1 MYFLILFFS
10 ILTGNYAYNILVY
23 SPSFGASHT
32 NFMARIAD
40 TLTDA
45 RHNVTFLVP
54 VVDKTRKTQLGV
66 KTTKDVVMV
75 ENHDGSF
82 VDKGAGTYWAA
93 EINAGNI
100 YELFGE
106 FAIAMNNNCHD
117 FLQRKDI
124 FEEMKSRN
132 FDVGIFEPLT
142 VCGLGF
148 MHAIGIRK
156 IITACSEV
164 FYDTVLDVI
173 GEPLDLSHV
182 PTILSTLEDPEKWSF
197 SDKIQNYKLSMAYQ
211 KWTYEVFDAQTT
223 IYKKYLGEEVPDWRE
238 LIAKS
243 SLQFVNSIPY
253 VDFPRTVGQKTI
265 SIGGIQVGS
274 QIEDLEEEWDA
285 VLSARPMN
293 VLISFGSVV
302 RSMDLPEVWRNPNMS
317 RSNLLA
323 AIKSQPNT
331 TFIWKYESD
340 DLSFAQGFP
349 NIHFSK
355 WVPQT
360 SLLNDPRLTAFITH
374 GGLGSTNELSYHG
387 VPAIMVPVFVDQH
400 RNSNMLARHG
410 GVIVFKKQD
419 LGDADKIKNA
429 LQAILY
435 DEKYKKNSMKLAE
448 LLNNQP
454 LKPRE
459 QVVRYVEFVAR
470 FGPFPNMDMEG
481 RGLGLLEKNVL
492 DIYFV
497 LVAPYLFGLG
507 LVFLVTLVML
517 LRVRSVKIQ

>member
-1 MYFLILFFS
+1 MYLLTLFCS
-10 ILTGNYAYNILVY
+10 IVTSNYAYNILVY
-23 SPSFGASHT
+23 SPSFGGSHT

-45 RHNVTFLVP
+45 GHNVTFLVP
-54 VVDKTRKTQLGV
+54 VVDSARKFQLGV
-66 KTTKDVVMV
+66 KITKDVVMV
-75 ENHDGSF
+75 DHEKHDGSF
-82 VDKGAGTYWAA
+82 VDKGAGKYWAA

-100 YELFGE
+100 KEVFGE
-106 FAIAMNNNCHD
+106 FTVAQSHTCHD

-124 FEEMKSRN
+124 FEEMKSRK
-132 FDVGIFEPLT
+132 FDVGIYEPLT

-156 IITACSEV
+156 IITASSEV

-182 PTILSTLEDPEKWSF
+182 PTVLSKLEDPEKWSF
-197 SDKIQNYKLSMAYQ
+197 WDKIQNYKLSMAYQ
-211 KWTYEVFDAQTT
+211 KWTCEVFDAQTA

-238 LIAKS
+238 LIVKS

-265 SIGGIQVGS
+265 SIGGIQVES
-274 QIEDLEEEWDA
+274 QTEDLEEIWDA
-285 VLSARPMN
+285 VLSERPLN

-302 RSMDLPEVWRNPNMS
+302 RSMDLPEVW

-340 DLSFAQGFP
+340 DISFAAGVP

-400 RNSNMLARHG
+400 RNSNMLSRHG

-429 LQAILY
+429 LRAILY
-435 DEKYKKNSMKLAE
+435 EVKYKKNSMKLAE

-470 FGPFPNMDMEG
+470 FGPFAGIDMVG

-497 LVAPYLFGLG
+497 LVAPYLLSLG
-507 LVFLVTLVML
+507 LIFVVSFVML